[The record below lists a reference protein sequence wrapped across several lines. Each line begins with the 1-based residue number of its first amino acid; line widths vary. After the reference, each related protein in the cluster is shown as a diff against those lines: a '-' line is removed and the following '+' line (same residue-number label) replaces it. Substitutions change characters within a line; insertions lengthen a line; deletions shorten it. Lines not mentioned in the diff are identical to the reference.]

1 MVDLRHAAGH
11 QLKRIIGRVIGKCTH
26 DYYVARAS
34 FATSCDFELVGETE
48 INSRRGNLIDSH
60 KPQGIRLATL
70 LRDYESR
77 PSSETWSRI
86 QQLAAEILK

>member
-1 MVDLRHAAGH
+1 MKPLPG
-11 QLKRIIGRVIGKCTH
+11 QLELPTVIDHKPFRDRMRENAERKGLEFNADCIAYM
-26 DYYVARAS
+26 DEQDQLY
-34 FATSCDFELVGETE
+34 
-48 INSRRGNLIDSH
+48 

-70 LRDYESR
+70 LRDYDNR

>member
-1 MVDLRHAAGH
+1 MTAANLPG
-11 QLKRIIGRVIGKCTH
+11 QLELPTVIDHKK
-26 DYYVARAS
+26 VQP
-34 FATSCDFELVGETE
+34 
-48 INSRRGNLIDSH
+48 IDTH

-70 LRDYESR
+70 LRDYDNR

>member
-1 MVDLRHAAGH
+1 MKPLLG
-11 QLKRIIGRVIGKCTH
+11 QLELPTVIAHNKVTP
-26 DYYVARAS
+26 
-34 FATSCDFELVGETE
+34 
-48 INSRRGNLIDSH
+48 IDTH

-70 LRDYESR
+70 LRDYENR

>member
-1 MVDLRHAAGH
+1 MTAANLPG
-11 QLKRIIGRVIGKCTH
+11 QLELPTVIDHKSERYWKDQEWRGQ
-26 DYYVARAS
+26 
-34 FATSCDFELVGETE
+34 DF
-48 INSRRGNLIDSH
+48 

-70 LRDYESR
+70 LRDYENR

>member
-1 MVDLRHAAGH
+1 MTAANLPG
-11 QLKRIIGRVIGKCTH
+11 QLELATVIDHKKVT
-26 DYYVARAS
+26 A
-34 FATSCDFELVGETE
+34 
-48 INSRRGNLIDSH
+48 IDTH

-70 LRDYESR
+70 LRSYDER

>member
-1 MVDLRHAAGH
+1 MATANLPGQMELATVIAH
-11 QLKRIIGRVIGKCTH
+11 QKVT
-26 DYYVARAS
+26 A
-34 FATSCDFELVGETE
+34 
-48 INSRRGNLIDSH
+48 IDSH